1 MRLALLVSHQ
11 TCSQDDE
18 MTSEPHVSV
27 AFTID
32 RIDVLLQNGP
42 IPLPLHLSQ
51 PDIDINLL
59 LCSTKQANQQRKGSF
74 RERKKKT
81 RVLGNRSF
89 STSLFTLLNKTA
101 SKSCASL
108 DDFLTLLLFLL
119 LLLFRRLLH
128 LILMQKKTPHNPQLS
143 RGTRGI

>member
-32 RIDVLLQNGP
+32 NVIVFTIDHIDVLLQNGP

-51 PDIDINLL
+51 ILISFSVRRNKQISNAKAAFVKEKKKHVYSATDPSPHRSSPS
-59 LCSTKQANQQRKGSF
+59 STKRPQNLVQA
-74 RERKKKT
+74 
-81 RVLGNRSF
+81 
-89 STSLFTLLNKTA
+89 STTF
-101 SKSCASL
+101 
-108 DDFLTLLLFLL
+108 LLF
-119 LLLFRRLLH
+119 
-128 LILMQKKTPHNPQLS
+128 S
-143 RGTRGI
+143 